1 MNRSERINRHTDDFG
16 NTRYHHNTRFT
27 KDELKPL
34 LALFFGRMN
43 ENTHTYVQHLFSYEE
58 TLIIA
63 LHHQSSGSPHNE
75 LSQMYGGECTEY
87 AHMMNY
93 FSNLVCHKF
102 YHRLCG
108 RSLEQW
114 VSNVHAYRKAIWKDI
129 FFDGDG
135 NQDVDVPLNPFC
147 PWSWLDCVQHWMF
160 CLGVGPVNEDG
171 DRR

>member
-1 MNRSERINRHTDDFG
+1 
-16 NTRYHHNTRFT
+16 
-27 KDELKPL
+27 
-34 LALFFGRMN
+34 MN
-43 ENTHTYVQHLFSYEE
+43 EKVHTHVQHHFSYEE

-135 NQDVDVPLNPFC
+135 NQDVDVPLNQFC

-171 DRR
+171 DRRENFHQAQQAFCSHYGHAWGMKFQVHGLHNGVRAST